1 MHGLL
6 DSVRRGWTFAV
17 ESWRLALR
25 HPALRILPLALV
37 AVVLLLA
44 GVLLGLSSALGVRLD
59 EGEGILLDAVA
70 ILAASFAYFFLMGA
84 TVSAVE
90 VALRGGRPSV
100 REALLDA
107 GRNVGA
113 IAMLALVSTMVELL
127 ARALRPRRTHR
138 GGGAGDALLGL
149 AASALQAAWTVLA
162 FLLLPAILIEDIPF
176 GEAMR
181 RVREIHARGLLPI
194 AVGEVG
200 VRLVGN
206 LALFAAIAVVTS
218 IGFLALAVLPGP
230 VGAVLAIVVA
240 VAVLAVAA
248 AFQLYTRAAYYTCLY
263 VWAAAAAEAGAPAP
277 APAAAPG
284 PLRAALAV

>member
-1 MHGLL
+1 MYGLL
-6 DSVRRGWTFAV
+6 DSLRRGWTFAT
-17 ESWRLALR
+17 ESWGLALR
-25 HPALRILPLALV
+25 HPPLRVLPLALV
-37 AVVLLLA
+37 AVMLLLA
-44 GVLLGLSSALGVRLD
+44 VTLLGLSSALGVRLD
-59 EGEGILLDAVA
+59 EGEGILLDAGAAFV
-70 ILAASFAYFFLMGA
+70 ASFAYFFLMGA

-90 VALRGGRPSV
+90 VALRGGRPSL

-107 GRNVGA
+107 GKNIGG
-113 IAMLALVSTMVELL
+113 IATLALVSTVVELL
-127 ARALRPRRTHR
+127 ARALRPRRGR
-138 GGGAGDALLGL
+138 GAGDALLGL
-149 AASALQAAWTVLA
+149 AASAIQAAWTVLA
-162 FLLLPAILIEDIPF
+162 FLLLPAIIVEDIPF

-206 LALFAAIAVVTS
+206 LVMFGAVLLIVGIA
-218 IGFLALAVLPGP
+218 FLALAVLPGAA
-230 VGAVLAIVVA
+230 GAILAIVLG

-277 APAAAPG
+277 APSAAPG